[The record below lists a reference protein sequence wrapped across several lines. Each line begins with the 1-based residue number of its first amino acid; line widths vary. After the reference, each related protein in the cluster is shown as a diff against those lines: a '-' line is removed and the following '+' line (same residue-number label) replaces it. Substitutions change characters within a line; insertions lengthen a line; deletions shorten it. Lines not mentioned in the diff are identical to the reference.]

1 MVGPHDLLPSA
12 LLLRH
17 EGGALQY
24 RNMLLYGGETH
35 GVVLGKPGHRVLT
48 GRYPGDD
55 VPARGIGERLEQAVK
70 VRIPK
75 LIYNHLVVE

>member
-12 LLLRH
+12 PFLCH

-24 RNMLLYGGETH
+24 RHVLLDGGETH
-35 GVVLGKPGHRVLT
+35 GVVLRQPRYRILA
-48 GRYPGDD
+48 GRHAGDD

-70 VRIPK
+70 VIAFE
-75 LIYNHLVVE
+75 LIYNQLVVE